1 MFLTEG
7 INNIGCVARDSIQ
20 AVNNDVFFLSITG
33 VRSLARTVLE
43 KSMPLNDISKNV
55 RDDIVQAAAGED
67 PSLIKSIY
75 SPKDAIYLLS
85 LPASNIVYCFDTRAA
100 LEGGVARITTWNGI
114 QPKSFFFTKSS
125 RLLIGKAGY
134 VGEYSGHL
142 DDTAVY
148 RMVYYT
154 NYFDLGAG
162 TNLKFLKKVALTAI
176 GGSGQSL
183 SVKWSF
189 DYSENYRSGT
199 LLLPVQA
206 SSFYNIDEYNEG
218 KYSSGIDLV
227 NTRINTSG
235 AGKVIQ
241 LGFEADINGNPLSIQ
256 KIDIFVATGKL
267 S

>member
-1 MFLTEG
+1 
-7 INNIGCVARDSIQ
+7 
-20 AVNNDVFFLSITG
+20 
-33 VRSLARTVLE
+33 
-43 KSMPLNDISKNV
+43 
-55 RDDIVQAAAGED
+55 
-67 PSLIKSIY
+67 
-75 SPKDAIYLLS
+75 
-85 LPASNIVYCFDTRAA
+85 
-100 LEGGVARITTWNGI
+100 
-114 QPKSFFFTKSS
+114 
-125 RLLIGKAGY
+125 
-134 VGEYSGHL
+134 
-142 DDTAVY
+142 
-148 RMVYYT
+148 MVYYT

-199 LLLPVQA
+199 LLLPVQV
-206 SSFYNIDEYNEG
+206 SSFYNVDEYNEG